1 MEKHQVNSKT
11 QGSQEVKAPRVKF
24 PLSFLLEVKDLS
36 NPIEIQRIQILR
48 GGLLMAAVA
57 IAVATI
63 WVSYFKAPS
72 GKKIVENMIA
82 ASGGMETWRKLNAGQ
97 FKRTHKLYSVSGE
110 LMSSRDE
117 IFYFQRTREGIKL
130 MVNARRSGKNP
141 VIIGK
146 DDQGFWA
153 IENDAFVNKPRDKAK
168 DLGMMCDSEFCTP
181 DCDMQMAYFRFSMPF
196 KLKDPGV
203 IPRNAGASELLGETC
218 KVLKIGYDPKVGK
231 DEWVFYVNEKDLI
244 VKMEYHHKT
253 DKGKHLPEEFFWSDH
268 KNVNGLMISHKWT
281 RYWNNGKVLEEYT
294 FSDFDFE
301 SPLPDYF
308 YQRPDIPAGLLTFN
322 N

>member
-1 MEKHQVNSKT
+1 MTRMGCPTYCISVFYRSLTSIFLILIVNCPAFT
-11 QGSQEVKAPRVKF
+11 
-24 PLSFLLEVKDLS
+24 
-36 NPIEIQRIQILR
+36 I
-48 GGLLMAAVA
+48 GGLKGIFVY
-57 IAVATI
+57 TE
-63 WVSYFKAPS
+63 S
-72 GKKIVENMIA
+72 IVEADLIQGKVTDVNGAPLTGVNILVKGSNKAA
-82 ASGGMETWRKLNAGQ
+82 ASGGMDTWRKLNAGQ

-110 LMSSRDE
+110 LLSSREE
-117 IFYFQRTREGIKL
+117 IFYFQRSREGIKL
-130 MVNARRSGKNP
+130 MVNAKRSGKNP

-153 IENDAFVNKPRDKAK
+153 VENDAFIDNPRSKAK

-203 IPRNAGASELLGETC
+203 IPQNAGTSELLGETC
-218 KVLKIGYDPKVGK
+218 KVLKIGYEPKVGK
-231 DEWVFYVNEKDLI
+231 DEWVFFVNEKDLI
-244 VKMEYHHKT
+244 VKMEFHHTT

-308 YQRPDIPAGLLTFN
+308 YQRPNSAEGLLTFN
-322 N
+322 D